1 MFIKIPRSRPGEA
14 DFPRVLYARLSRFD
28 YLSNR
33 EYKRAS
39 IEFDGIDAEK
49 VDGITNV
56 EERLFTESSHQ
67 PFALI
72 RIITT
77 RRRFE
82 GVLGAPPAVGTWFRL
97 RIEPQGPG
105 LMTWQA
111 QMGPDG
117 YYAQSRM
124 STTGGGPLL
133 DPLEPPRGPSP
144 RSLGAAVAKEPLPT
158 SIAEL
163 SSRFTV
169 ETDWSP
175 IEQILQAV
183 PPPKKIVIR
192 DVGQASFASF
202 LNAAG
207 QSYLHFDTGLPVS
220 WNAHTAPKSIGITFA
235 NDQLVVLS
243 HWDWDHLHAAFSI
256 KQLLDAKWIVPSQR
270 LGPGA
275 ARLAMAIA
283 KKGNLFV
290 WPAGKTFNSSHM
302 SIAECKGSPKN
313 ANNTGLALRAKL
325 QSGRE
330 ALLSGD
336 ADYSNIPVSL
346 KAPADFLLVTHHGAA
361 MAQGSTPIGRAS
373 KTGFAAV
380 SYGAGNSY
388 RHPNDATQ
396 QHHTLAG
403 WGHWRTTARRPSR
416 PRDNRYFT

>member
-1 MFIKIPRSRPGEA
+1 MLIKIPRSRPGEA
-14 DFPRVLYARLSRFD
+14 DFPRALYVRLTRLD
-28 YLSNR
+28 YLSDS
-33 EYKRAS
+33 EYRRVS

-49 VDGITNV
+49 VDGTKDV
-56 EERLFTESSHQ
+56 EEGLFAESSHQ

-77 RRRFE
+77 ERRFE
-82 GVLGAPPAVGTWFRL
+82 EVLGAPPAVGTWFRL
-97 RIEPQGPG
+97 RIEPQGSG

-144 RSLGAAVAKEPLPT
+144 RSLGAAVAKEWLPT

-163 SSRFTV
+163 SNRFSGA
-169 ETDWSP
+169 TDWSA

-183 PPPKKIVIR
+183 PQPKKIAVR

-202 LNAAG
+202 VDVAQ

-220 WNAHTAPKSIGITFA
+220 WNAHTAPKSMDITFA
-235 NDQLVVLS
+235 NEQVVVLS

-256 KQLLDAKWIVPSQR
+256 KQLLDAKWIVPSQK

-275 ARLAMAIA
+275 ARLALAIA
-283 KKGNLFV
+283 RKGNLFV
-290 WPAGKTFNSSHM
+290 WPAGKTFTGTHISL
-302 SIAECKGSPKN
+302 AECMGSPKN
-313 ANNTGLALRAKL
+313 SNNTGLVLRATL
-325 QSGRE
+325 QSGRD

-346 KAPADFLLVTHHGAA
+346 KTSADYLLVTHHGAA
-361 MAQGSTPIGRAS
+361 MMVGSTPIDPAS
-373 KTGFAAV
+373 NLGFAAV

-388 RHPNDATQ
+388 RHPHLLTELSHAR
-396 QHHTLAG
+396 AG
-403 WGHWRTTARRPSR
+403 WYPWRATARLYTI
-416 PRDNRYFT
+416 PRSNRYFT

>member
-1 MFIKIPRSRPGEA
+1 
-14 DFPRVLYARLSRFD
+14 
-28 YLSNR
+28 
-33 EYKRAS
+33 
-39 IEFDGIDAEK
+39 
-49 VDGITNV
+49 
-56 EERLFTESSHQ
+56 
-67 PFALI
+67 
-72 RIITT
+72 
-77 RRRFE
+77 
-82 GVLGAPPAVGTWFRL
+82 VGT
-97 RIEPQGPG
+97 
-105 LMTWQA
+105 
-111 QMGPDG
+111 
-117 YYAQSRM
+117 
-124 STTGGGPLL
+124 
-133 DPLEPPRGPSP
+133 
-144 RSLGAAVAKEPLPT
+144 
-158 SIAEL
+158 
-163 SSRFTV
+163 
-169 ETDWSP
+169 DWTL

-183 PPPKKIVIR
+183 PPPEKIVIR

-202 LNAAG
+202 LNDAE

-235 NDQLVVLS
+235 NEQVVVLS

-290 WPAGKTFNSSHM
+290 WPAGKTFNGSHM
-302 SIAECKGSPKN
+302 WIAECKGSPKN

-325 QSGRE
+325 QSGSE

-336 ADYSNIPVSL
+336 ADYSNIPMSL

-388 RHPNDATQ
+388 RHPHDATQ